1 MSSAELPRF
10 LQLERVQTR
19 VDVEV
24 MTAIRMAEVRLKAS
38 RRPGV
43 STGERLNTNTL
54 IRAALRAVVD
64 AGAFESCSGATEAEL
79 VESIQLQLRRR
90 RR

>member
-64 AGAFESCSGATEAEL
+64 AGAFESCSGETEAEL
-79 VESIQLQLRRR
+79 VESIRVQLRRR